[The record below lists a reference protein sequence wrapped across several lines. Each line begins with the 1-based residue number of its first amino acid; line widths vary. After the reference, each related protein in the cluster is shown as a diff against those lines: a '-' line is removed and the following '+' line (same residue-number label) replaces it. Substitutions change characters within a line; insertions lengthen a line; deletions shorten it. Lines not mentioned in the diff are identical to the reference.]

1 MNSAWTKALLLASTG
16 ALALVLVGCGSS
28 NTASSSS
35 DSSTDSSTSA
45 TTETAAPAQSN
56 YAVTIDGATA
66 GTDYKG
72 NPCII
77 VTYTFT
83 NNSDDATSFA
93 LAYNAEVYQNGVQC
107 ETAICQSIDSSS
119 YMSKLQ
125 KGASIQ
131 AQLAYSTTDTSAVE
145 VDVYE
150 LFSLSKTPVAT
161 QTFPLS

>member
-1 MNSAWTKALLLASTG
+1 MLASTG

-119 YMSKLQ
+119 YMPGPTWEPMVGPMAGL
-125 KGASIQ
+125 
-131 AQLAYSTTDTSAVE
+131 STRSSGSSSRSVE
-145 VDVYE
+145 E
-150 LFSLSKTPVAT
+150 I
-161 QTFPLS
+161 